1 METLREGW
9 TEYERGV
16 IPEDISQPSREVLQH
31 AFYSGAIALM
41 VIGETYREHC
51 ASEADRLAVLERVV
65 EEIIEFNARCEVK
78 MLLHMLA
85 GAMR

>member
-16 IPEDISQPSREVLQH
+16 IPDGISQTSREVIRH
-31 AFYSGAIALM
+31 AFYHGAIALLS
-41 VIGETYREHC
+41 IGNTYRERH
-51 ASEADRLAVLERVV
+51 ATEADSLAMMESIID
-65 EEIIEFNARCEVK
+65 EIVEFNARCEVK

-85 GAMR
+85 GVTR

>member
-16 IPEDISQPSREVLQH
+16 IPEEISPPSREVLQH

-41 VIGETYREHC
+41 AIGEAYRERC
-51 ASEADRLAVLERVV
+51 ASEAERRAVLERVV
-65 EEIIEFNARCEVK
+65 DEIVEFNACCEVK
-78 MLLHMLA
+78 MILHMLA
-85 GAMR
+85 GVTR